1 MELRCGKPACPK
13 LRLLI
18 RLCAQ
23 KNVSVE
29 SFIEVENGRTQIVE
43 NKNSSSLSYEQN
55 KVVFSGCA
63 NTDLGQQKRG
73 TRPAGSQQQ
82 MALCNSI
89 VSAASL
95 RRKDL
100 PVIGGSAGR
109 WRFRHDAEID
119 NGIDLVELSPS
130 LSTRMEICD
139 PEIAVL
145 LAIFR
150 ISGARGGMTP
160 CVWKLEKAGWQQA
173 QNIMASMH
181 RARLIIAIN
190 LTNNYQLDCIAVQK
204 KRHDNCEAID
214 AQSWSGPRAR
224 YRPAEVRRR
233 RSALRLNPRT
243 RRPRA
248 AAIRPL
254 HFTQQAP
261 CQELEPWSERATTG
275 KNDASTSR
283 HV

>member
-43 NKNSSSLSYEQN
+43 NKNSFSLSYEQN

-150 ISGARGGMTP
+150 ISGAEQRKRKGRDDP
-160 CVWKLEKAGWQQA
+160 LRLDAGKGRLA
-173 QNIMASMH
+173 ASAKDH
-181 RARLIIAIN
+181 G
-190 LTNNYQLDCIAVQK
+190 Q
-204 KRHDNCEAID
+204 H
-214 AQSWSGPRAR
+214 AQS
-224 YRPAEVRRR
+224 
-233 RSALRLNPRT
+233 
-243 RRPRA
+243 
-248 AAIRPL
+248 
-254 HFTQQAP
+254 
-261 CQELEPWSERATTG
+261 
-275 KNDASTSR
+275 TSDHR
-283 HV
+283 N